1 MMPEQQIS
9 NIDLR
14 RRLKIRRRQLSE
26 YQVAEAAVSVNKQ
39 LWQLPEL
46 SRGYRIGCYLSVNGE
61 VNCDKFI
68 RTAWMRKKRI
78 FVPVLRKNDMGFFQ
92 FNPDDSLQN
101 NRFGIPEPSQ
111 KTSTYISAKNL
122 DIILVPLLGFDS
134 KGNRLGMGG
143 GYYDRILAF
152 TKDRSTFRR
161 PLLIGLG
168 YDFQQAEALKHNRW
182 DIPMH
187 LVVTQGKTYRF

>member
-1 MMPEQQIS
+1 MMHEQQIS

-14 RRLKIRRRQLSE
+14 SRLKTKRRQLSE
-26 YQVAEAAVSVNKQ
+26 YQVAEAAVSVNKK

-46 SRGYRIGCYLSVNGE
+46 ARGYRIGCYLSVNGE

-78 FVPVLRKNDMGFFQ
+78 FVPVLRKNDMGFYQ
-92 FNPDDSLQN
+92 LNPDDSLQN

-111 KTSTYISAKNL
+111 KTSAYISAKNL

-152 TKDRSTFRR
+152 TKYRSTFRR

-168 YDFQQAEALKHNRW
+168 YDFQHAEALKHNNW

-187 LVVTQGKTYRF
+187 LVVTQAQTYRF